1 MYSGSSQASFS
12 YNLTP
17 WVKRLLIANVAVF
30 LVTMVDL
37 RFFFEWFAFSPST
50 VLTRP
55 WGVVTYMFLHG
66 GLMHLFVNMLVLF
79 FFGPPLEARWG
90 STDFL
95 RFYLI
100 CGLGGVALS
109 FVFAPSASI
118 VGASAAIYGLMLAF
132 ALTWP
137 EAPIYIWGIFPVK
150 AKWLV
155 GFLFVVSL
163 MSAFGS
169 SGDNIAHFAHLGGI
183 VTGFFYLRSN
193 WRPGGA
199 SSAKRPGGVRVRR
212 MAIVPREDSSGKTAT
227 EQAPPES
234 WSTKDEAMLDEVDRI
249 LDKISAQGMTSLTSK
264 ERETLDH
271 VSKKHRSN

>member
-1 MYSGSSQASFS
+1 MFPGSTQASFS

-37 RFFFEWFAFSPST
+37 SFFFRYFAFSPST
-50 VLTRP
+50 VLTQP
-55 WGVVTYMFLHG
+55 WGAVTYMFLHG
-66 GLMHLFVNMLVLF
+66 GLLHLFVNMLVLF

-90 STDFL
+90 SAEFL
-95 RFYLI
+95 KYYLI

-132 ALTWP
+132 AMIWP

-155 GFLFVVSL
+155 GFFFVISL
-163 MSAFGS
+163 SSAFGS
-169 SGDNIAHFAHLGGI
+169 STDNIAHFAHLGGI
-183 VTGFFYLRSN
+183 VTGFFYLRSGF
-193 WRPGGA
+193 RPGGT
-199 SSAKRPGGVRVRR
+199 SRVKRRGVKVRR
-212 MAIVPREDSSGKTAT
+212 MAIVPREEVSSKAAA
-227 EQAPPES
+227 EEAPPENLS
-234 WSTKDEAMLDEVDRI
+234 SKDEAMLDEVDRI
-249 LDKISAQGMTSLTSK
+249 LDKISAEGMTSLTSK

-271 VSKKHRSN
+271 VSKRHRSN